1 MGFFKK
7 WLYVYCQNYSYRD
20 FCDKK
25 LNECCEN
32 VCTVCRNDIKRN
44 GLLQFFFR
52 DLIFL
57 FPSQIGAFLF
67 LKRFLSFI
75 RHLCWI
81 CIMYT
86 EGIFAPSYLQLSF
99 RNKVVFKKIFN
110 TLYLN
115 WLKLDLFVICQL
127 MMIFN
132 WTKLKGL
139 N

>member
-1 MGFFKK
+1 MCVQ
-7 WLYVYCQNYSYRD
+7 YVEMILKGMDCYN
-20 FCDKK
+20 
-25 LNECCEN
+25 
-32 VCTVCRNDIKRN
+32 
-44 GLLQFFFR
+44 FFFR

-75 RHLCWI
+75 RHFVEFVS
-81 CIMYT
+81 MYT

-115 WLKLDLFVICQL
+115 
-127 MMIFN
+127 
-132 WTKLKGL
+132 
-139 N
+139 